1 MKKYISIAAVALTGV
16 MAVSC
21 SGNKEKTDNAADKA
35 ADLRDKAVEKGAELK
50 EKAAEK
56 GKKM

>member
-21 SGNKEKTDNAADKA
+21 SGNKEKAEGADKQ
-35 ADLRDKAVEKGAELK
+35 
-50 EKAAEK
+50 
-56 GKKM
+56 